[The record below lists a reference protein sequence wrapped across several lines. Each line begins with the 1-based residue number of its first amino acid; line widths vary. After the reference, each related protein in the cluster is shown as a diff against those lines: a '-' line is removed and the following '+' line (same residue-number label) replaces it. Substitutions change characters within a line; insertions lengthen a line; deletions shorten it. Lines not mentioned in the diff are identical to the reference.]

1 MLQSKNEKMMRKRG
15 DIMETI
21 QIGMLGLGTVGS
33 GVLQMIENNEDKVQ
47 NVTGRQL
54 TVKRV
59 LVQHPDNHQ
68 DVADQVALTKDI
80 DEIIND
86 QDIQI
91 VVELIGGIHPAKEYI
106 EAALKHHK
114 NVVTA
119 NKDLIATY
127 GTELGK
133 LAHDNH
139 CDLMYEAS
147 VAGGIPILRTISN
160 SFNADKITEVKG
172 IVNGTTNYILTQMS
186 QQHWSYDHA
195 LKEAQRLGFAEADP
209 TNDVTGKDAAY
220 KMVILSQFA
229 FGTQLSTDDFSVTG
243 IDHLNAFDV
252 EQAKQFGYVIKLVG
266 IARLINDHVFVEVA
280 PTLVPLDNPLA
291 TINNEYNAVMV
302 TGQAVGNSLFYGR
315 GAGGLPTANS
325 VLSDITSVTKNLI
338 LKTNGNF
345 FNNYRRRYVPA
356 SPDEVVYPYF
366 LSLTMPDVTGQ
377 MLKLTKIMTDVN
389 GGFRQITQLEGD
401 GQARVVIITHDMTEH
416 QLAEFKEMVAADSTI
431 TLDAAYKV
439 LK

>member
-1 MLQSKNEKMMRKRG
+1 MK
-15 DIMETI
+15 TI

-59 LVQHPDNHQ
+59 LVKHPDHHQ
-68 DVADQVALTKDI
+68 DVASEVQLT
-80 DEIIND
+80 
-86 QDIQI
+86 QDIADIVNDDDLQI

-106 EAALKHHK
+106 EQALKHHK

-127 GTELGK
+127 GTELSK

-186 QQHWSYDHA
+186 QKHWSYDHA

-229 FGTQLSTDDFSVTG
+229 FGTQLSTSDFEVSG

-252 EQAKQFGYVIKLVG
+252 EQARAFGYVIKLVG
-266 IARLINDHVFVEVA
+266 VARLIHDHVFVEVA

-302 TGQAVGNSLFYGR
+302 TGQAVGNTLFYGR

-345 FNNYRRRYVPA
+345 FNNYRRQYVPA
-356 SPDEVVYPYF
+356 SADEVVYPYF
-366 LSLTMPDVTGQ
+366 LSLKMPDVTGQ
-377 MLKLTKIMTDVN
+377 MLKLTKIMTEVD
-389 GGFRQITQLEGD
+389 GGFRQITQIEDD
-401 GQARVVIITHDMTEH
+401 GHARVVIITHDMTEK
-416 QLAEFKEMVAADSTI
+416 QLANFSQRVAQDSTI
-431 TLDAAYKV
+431 ELGAAYKV